1 MTQWVISV
9 DIWSI
14 RVGVTKMEVSRD
26 IVGTLCSKTKER
38 ELVVGDA

>member
-1 MTQWVISV
+1 VV
-9 DIWSI
+9 
-14 RVGVTKMEVSRD
+14 VTKMDMNRN